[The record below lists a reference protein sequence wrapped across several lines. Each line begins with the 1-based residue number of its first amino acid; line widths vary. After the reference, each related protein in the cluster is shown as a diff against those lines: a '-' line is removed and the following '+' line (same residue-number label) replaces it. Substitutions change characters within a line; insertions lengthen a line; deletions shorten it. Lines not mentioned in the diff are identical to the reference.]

1 MAKKALFKGLVID
14 ENDLP
19 VQVTTVGEES
29 FYVVDDAGF
38 KRHIP
43 SEEVDRQVL
52 EFLKQQVEGNEEAI
66 TEQTAKMLGQEDLF
80 TRAIMLNQVKNM
92 GGQFDKLLEA
102 GIPEDALAYLGML
115 GFRVVINV
123 HGEVLRVDQP
133 SAPDTKDGGDE

>member
-1 MAKKALFKGLVID
+1 MPKKTLFKGLVVD

-19 VQVTTVGEES
+19 VTVTTIGDES

-52 EFLKQQVEGNEEAI
+52 DFLKEQVEGNEEAI
-66 TEQTAKMLGQEDLF
+66 TAQTAKMLGQEDLF

-92 GGQFDKLLEA
+92 SGQFDKLFET
-102 GIPEDALAYLGML
+102 GIPEDALSYLGML
-115 GFRVVINV
+115 GFRVVINL

-133 SAPDTKDGGDE
+133 SAPEQDGDD

>member
-1 MAKKALFKGLVID
+1 MPKKALFKGLVID

-19 VQVTTVGEES
+19 VTVTTIGDES

-52 EFLKQQVEGNEEAI
+52 DFLKEQVEGNEEAI
-66 TEQTAKMLGQEDLF
+66 TAQTAKMLGQEDLF

-92 GGQFDKLLEA
+92 SGQFDKLFET
-102 GIPEDALAYLGML
+102 GIPEDALSYLGML
-115 GFRVVINV
+115 GFRVVINL

-133 SAPDTKDGGDE
+133 SAPEQNGDD

>member
-1 MAKKALFKGLVID
+1 MPKKALFKGLVVD

-19 VQVTTVGEES
+19 VTVTTIGDES

-52 EFLKQQVEGNEEAI
+52 DFLKEQVEGNEEAI
-66 TEQTAKMLGQEDLF
+66 TAQTAKMLGQEDLF

-92 GGQFDKLLEA
+92 SGQFDKLFET
-102 GIPEDALAYLGML
+102 GIPEDALSYLGML
-115 GFRVVINV
+115 GFRVVINL

-133 SAPDTKDGGDE
+133 TAPEQNGDD

>member
-92 GGQFDKLLEA
+92 GDQFDKLLEA

-133 SAPDTKDGGDE
+133 SAPDTKGDGDE

>member
-1 MAKKALFKGLVID
+1 MPKKALFKGLVVD

-19 VQVTTVGEES
+19 VTVTTIGDES

-52 EFLKQQVEGNEEAI
+52 DFLKEQVEGNEEAI
-66 TEQTAKMLGQEDLF
+66 TAQTAKMLGQEDLF

-92 GGQFDKLLEA
+92 SGQFDKLFET
-102 GIPEDALAYLGML
+102 GIPEDALSYLGML
-115 GFRVVINV
+115 GFRVVINL

-133 SAPDTKDGGDE
+133 SAPEPNGDD

>member
-1 MAKKALFKGLVID
+1 MSKKALFKGLVVD

-19 VQVTTVGEES
+19 VTVTTIGDES

-52 EFLKQQVEGNEEAI
+52 DFLKEQVEGNEEAI
-66 TEQTAKMLGQEDLF
+66 TAQTAKMLGQEDLF

-92 GGQFDKLLEA
+92 AGQFDKLFET
-102 GIPEDALAYLGML
+102 GIPEDALSYLGML
-115 GFRVVINV
+115 GFRVVINL

-133 SAPDTKDGGDE
+133 SAPEQNGDD

>member
-1 MAKKALFKGLVID
+1 MPKKALFKGLVVD

-19 VQVTTVGEES
+19 VTVTTIGDES

-52 EFLKQQVEGNEEAI
+52 DFLKEQVEGNEEAI
-66 TEQTAKMLGQEDLF
+66 TAQTAKMLGQEDLF

-92 GGQFDKLLEA
+92 SGQFDKLFET
-102 GIPEDALAYLGML
+102 GIPEDALSYLGML
-115 GFRVVINV
+115 GFRVVINL

-133 SAPDTKDGGDE
+133 SAPEQNGDD

>member
-1 MAKKALFKGLVID
+1 MPKKALFKGLVID
-14 ENDLP
+14 ESDRP

-38 KRHIP
+38 LRHIP
-43 SEEVDRQVL
+43 SEQVDRQVL
-52 EFLKQQVEGNEEAI
+52 EFLKEQVEGNEEAI
-66 TEQTAKMLGQEDLF
+66 TEQTAKMLGQDDLF

-92 GGQFDKLLEA
+92 GGQFDKLLET
-102 GIPEDALAYLGML
+102 GIPEDALSYLGML

-133 SAPDTKDGGDE
+133 SAPEQDGDE

>member
-1 MAKKALFKGLVID
+1 MSKKALFKGLVVD

-19 VQVTTVGEES
+19 VTVTVIGDET

-52 EFLKQQVEGNEEAI
+52 DFLKEQVEGNEEAI
-66 TEQTAKMLGQEDLF
+66 TAQTAKMLGQEDLF
-80 TRAIMLNQVKNM
+80 TRAMMLNQMKNM
-92 GGQFDKLLEA
+92 GSQFDKLFET
-102 GIPEDALAYLGML
+102 GIPEDALSYLGML
-115 GFRVVINV
+115 GFRVVINL

-133 SAPDTKDGGDE
+133 SAPEQNGDD

>member
-1 MAKKALFKGLVID
+1 MPKKALFKGLVID

-19 VQVTTVGEES
+19 VTVTTIGDES

-52 EFLKQQVEGNEEAI
+52 DFLKEQVEGNEEAI
-66 TEQTAKMLGQEDLF
+66 TAQTAKMLGQEDLF

-92 GGQFDKLLEA
+92 SGQFDKLFET
-102 GIPEDALAYLGML
+102 GIPEDALSYLGML
-115 GFRVVINV
+115 GFRVVINL

-133 SAPDTKDGGDE
+133 SAPEQDGDD